1 VIRKSG
7 NLLQSM
13 ILPLPSKAEQFVCYR
28 LYFKEVQAFFLCG
41 SARKT
46 ENPRQIPGPDSGAI
60 KGEHLHAE

>member
-1 VIRKSG
+1 
-7 NLLQSM
+7 M
-13 ILPLPSKAEQFVCYR
+13 ILPRPSKAEQFVCNR